1 MMPITEMH
9 GDLRLIDE
17 VVRRGRDRRVVRFAA
32 RVLPLVERGLADA
45 VADLGQDLGGVQPAL
60 ERAVGIGG
68 AAGRR
73 WRPLLTA
80 AAAEACGAEVDDVI
94 YVAVAAELTHT
105 ASLVLDDLPCMDD
118 ADERRGVASTHRRV
132 GSAGAILAA
141 MGLLGRAAELLAAS
155 PRGAPLLCAE
165 WGACFGMRGMSGG
178 QAVDLAGW
186 RTAGA
191 RRLLRRKTT
200 ALSAFAVAAGG
211 RASGASEG
219 TCAGLA
225 AFGRGLGWAYQLA
238 DDAQDAVEDAAAGRA
253 PAGRLPLRQA
263 TRLLRLSEQRLW
275 ATAGLARGGAELL
288 AALAETIVPTAA
300 MEAGR

>member
-17 VVRRGRDRRVVRFAA
+17 VVRRGRGQRVVRFAA
-32 RVLPLVERGLADA
+32 RVLPLIDAGLTDA
-45 VADLGQDLGGVQPAL
+45 VGDLGRDLGGVQPAL

-73 WRPLLTA
+73 WRPLLTL
-80 AAAEACGAEVDDVI
+80 AAAEACGARADDVVS
-94 YVAVAAELTHT
+94 VAVAAELTHT

-118 ADERRGVASTHRRV
+118 AGERRGVASTHRLV

-165 WGACFGMRGMSGG
+165 WGVCFGMRGMSGG
-178 QAVDLAGW
+178 QAADLAGW
-186 RTAGA
+186 RSGGA

-211 RASGASEG
+211 RAAGASEG

-238 DDAQDAVEDAAAGRA
+238 DDAQDAAEDAAAGRA

-275 ATAGLARGGAELL
+275 KTPGLAPGGAELL
-288 AALAETIVPTAA
+288 ASLAETIVPTAA
-300 MEAGR
+300 TEGGR